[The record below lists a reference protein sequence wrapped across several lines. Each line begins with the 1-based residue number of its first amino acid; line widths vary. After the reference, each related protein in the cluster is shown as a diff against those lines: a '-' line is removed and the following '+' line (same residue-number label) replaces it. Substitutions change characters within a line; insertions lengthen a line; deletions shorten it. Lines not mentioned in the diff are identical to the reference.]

1 MGEGFSLDALTIYL
15 EAHPLV
21 AVLLVA
27 LTIMFL
33 GSLIRM
39 LVRMALILALV
50 LAVGLYWTHR
60 EAVEDWDVQAEMVK
74 RKAAEYGK
82 EALEVGKGLL
92 KKGGEEIKKQLDE
105 NK

>member
-1 MGEGFSLDALTIYL
+1 MGEEFSIEALTIYL
-15 EAHPLV
+15 ETHPLV
-21 AVLLVA
+21 AVFLAV

-50 LAVGLYWTHR
+50 LVVGLYWTHR
-60 EAVEDWDVQAEMVK
+60 EAAADWDVQTELVK

-82 EALEVGKGLL
+82 GALEVGKALL
-92 KKGGEEIKKQLDE
+92 KKGSEEVKKQLDE